1 MKEPIL
7 KDLCALIRKST
18 LHYNECC
25 KQVDVRLSDN
35 FKQALGSYFREQDY
49 MIDFYNYSA
58 FVTTSTGSYVYLP
71 NQWFVVAAYGC
82 GVYME
87 LMKYQKYLFKV
98 CEDMGER
105 PKCLIPMLRNVTGSF
120 NRETFW
126 DACKVV
132 FAGNDI
138 EDIEIATKR
147 LWRFATDYSW
157 WSGKKTIDRTDFYQ
171 SPVFGMLNL
180 VAASHSFIADII
192 NAYFKS
198 GIASMV
204 ADLADFTETESGAT
218 YAIED
223 YKDPQQDYKQPN
235 IKPTS
240 NPDCVK
246 DTGDVIVISVHSRG
260 KK

>member
-25 KQVDVRLSDN
+25 KQNDVKLSDN
-35 FKQALGSYFREQDY
+35 FKQALGSYFRSQNY
-49 MIDFYNYSA
+49 MIDFYNYTA
-58 FVTTSTGSYVYLP
+58 FVTTTTGSYIYLP
-71 NQWFVVAAYGC
+71 NQWFVVAAYGY
-82 GVYME
+82 GVYLE
-87 LMKYQKYLFKV
+87 LMKYQGYLLKV
-98 CEDMGER
+98 CEYMGQR
-105 PKCLIPMLRNVTGSF
+105 PKIFIPVLRNNAGSV
-120 NRETFW
+120 NRETFCE
-126 DACKVV
+126 ACKSV
-132 FAGNDI
+132 FAGKDN

-192 NAYFKS
+192 NAYLKS

-204 ADLADFTETESGAT
+204 AELADFTETENGAT

-223 YKDPQQDYKQPN
+223 YIDPREIPVKAE
-235 IKPTS
+235 IKPVS
-240 NPDCVK
+240 NPSCVK
-246 DTGDVIVISVHSRG
+246 DTGDVIVISVHSKD